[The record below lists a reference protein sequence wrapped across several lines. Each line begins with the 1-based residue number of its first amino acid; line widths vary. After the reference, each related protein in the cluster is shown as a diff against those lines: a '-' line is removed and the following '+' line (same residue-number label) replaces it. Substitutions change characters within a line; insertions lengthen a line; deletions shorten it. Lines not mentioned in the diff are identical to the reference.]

1 MNLTVWIA
9 SIPVMLCHIHF
20 YYTLKIAGWI
30 FTVFLELYL
39 LEVARRTIAYGRVF
53 ENDNLSSMSVSLD
66 GYRSELAF
74 KRMYTN

>member
-1 MNLTVWIA
+1 MNLIVWIV
-9 SIPVMLCHIHF
+9 SIPVMLCHTFLLYIKNCWVDF
-20 YYTLKIAGWI
+20 YR
-30 FTVFLELYL
+30 FLELCL

-53 ENDNLSSMSVSLD
+53 ENDDLSSMSVSLD